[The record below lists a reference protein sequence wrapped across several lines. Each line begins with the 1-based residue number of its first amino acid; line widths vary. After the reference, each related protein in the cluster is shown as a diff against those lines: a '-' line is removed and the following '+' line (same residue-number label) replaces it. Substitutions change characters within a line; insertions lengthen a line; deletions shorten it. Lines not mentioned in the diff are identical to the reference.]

1 MRIKKGILGK
11 KYFLENENHSQ
22 FGPYEDIVFVVS
34 LNQYKVKNHNKWGV
48 IAEDGKNLPCEY
60 EEIEP
65 VSNGYVLC
73 KNGLYGYVDSSFRQV
88 VPHKYGRVLI
98 DMLTEL
104 LSKKLT
110 FEKYLE
116 RAFDPQ
122 MINALERLIK
132 NLIDYYNET
141 VDKEDIGEKLKIK
154 RAEEIAEQIAKRK
167 EYLKTL
173 SMQKQTKTETKKSSQ
188 MGE

>member
-1 MRIKKGILGK
+1 MKIKKRLLGK
-11 KYFLENENHSQ
+11 KYFLENERHSQ
-22 FGPYEDIVFVVS
+22 YGPYEDIVFVVS

-48 IAEDGKNLPCEY
+48 VAEDGRTLLCEY

-65 VSNGYVLC
+65 VSNGYALC

-88 VPHKYGRVLI
+88 VPHKYGRILV
-98 DMLTEL
+98 DMMTAL
-104 LSKKLT
+104 LSKKPT

-116 RAFDPQ
+116 NAFDPQ
-122 MINALERLIK
+122 MVNALERLNK

-141 VDKEDIGEKLKIK
+141 LNKEDIYEKLKIK
-154 RAEEIAEQIAKRK
+154 RTEEVAEQIAKRR

-173 SMQKQTKTETKKSSQ
+173 SNQKQTKTEIKKSSQ